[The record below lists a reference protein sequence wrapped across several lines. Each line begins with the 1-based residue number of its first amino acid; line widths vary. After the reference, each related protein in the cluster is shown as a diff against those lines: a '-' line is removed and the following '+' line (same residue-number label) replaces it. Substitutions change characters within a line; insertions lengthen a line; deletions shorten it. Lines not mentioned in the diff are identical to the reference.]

1 MLEFFDCNA
10 AYGVWMKPHL
20 KPAVTA
26 NDLLASME
34 WCGIERS
41 LVRHAALDTECP
53 TVGNPL
59 AVAEMA
65 DHPELVPTWA
75 ILPPATGEQGTPDE
89 LAAAMADAGVRA
101 LWAFPSKHKYILDG
115 VSCGALFG
123 MMVAKKIPL
132 FLLKGETSM
141 GVSNWELVA
150 AVLKECP
157 ELRLVYVGQ
166 GCWGEDRWFR
176 PLMDRYGGL
185 YTDTSRYELDGGIKA
200 FVGRYGAERLLF
212 GSDFPESNPGGAML
226 TLAHADISDE
236 EKQMIAAGNLER
248 LLGEVEL

>member
-1 MLEFFDCNA
+1 MALPSDAVVLITGASSGIGA
-10 AYGVWMKPHL
+10 AIARACASSGRHIHL
-20 KPAVTA
+20 LGRSQERLAAVGET
-26 NDLLASME
+26 LK
-34 WCGIERS
+34 ERGCLHWES
-41 LVRHAALDTECP
+41 HALD
-53 TVGNPL
+53 L
-59 AVAEMA
+59 AV
-65 DHPELVPTWA
+65 PEVC
-75 ILPPATGEQGTPDE
+75 
-89 LAAAMADAGVRA
+89 DAGVRA